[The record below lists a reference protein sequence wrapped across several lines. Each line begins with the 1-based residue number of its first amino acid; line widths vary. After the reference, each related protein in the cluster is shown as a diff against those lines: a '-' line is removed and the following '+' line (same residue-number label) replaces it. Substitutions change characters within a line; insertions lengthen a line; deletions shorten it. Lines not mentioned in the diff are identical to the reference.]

1 MLDYAHYFDFE
12 VWCRI
17 KQGYKNNSNFCCDCF
32 LWPSPN
38 LFSFLLLF
46 IFSRWIKPEGT
57 QIGRSIH
64 LPLILPLNT
73 LVLIWIKYQAKSL
86 NCPPQSW
93 MHLGQQNYC
102 MHLWKGSFLVDRFKK
117 DVLSCCLVW
126 FFSGTEILHFYDWRC
141 LLLYR
146 RNHSTLQKCLQAV
159 LSKQKVNNFR
169 FQKYIVHYFG

>member
-12 VWCRI
+12 VRCRI
-17 KQGYKNNSNFCCDCF
+17 KQGYKNTSNFCCDCF

-93 MHLGQQNYC
+93 MHIGQQNYC

-117 DVLSCCLVW
+117 RCSFMLSCLI
-126 FFSGTEILHFYDWRC
+126 FLRDWNSAFLR
-141 LLLYR
+141 LAMPSALP
-146 RNHSTLQKCLQAV
+146 
-159 LSKQKVNNFR
+159 
-169 FQKYIVHYFG
+169 